1 MTDFKIEEVNSSY
14 FDSTKTL
21 SIRADKNNLRKIIE
35 NLGYAVDSEGYL
47 VVKETNV
54 RLTSYD
60 DKNPYIKIDEVG
72 AIMPHNS
79 PHVFIKNN
87 TGSLALYLATTEKG
101 D

>member
-1 MTDFKIEEVNSSY
+1 MADFEIEEVNNTY
-14 FDSTKTL
+14 FDANKPL
-21 SIRADKNNLRKIIE
+21 SIRVDKKNLRKIIE

-60 DKNPYIKIDEVG
+60 DRNPYIKIDEVG
-72 AIMPHNS
+72 AIMPHNP

-87 TGSLALYLATTEKG
+87 IGSLALYLATTEKG
-101 D
+101 

>member
-1 MTDFKIEEVNSSY
+1 MVDFEIEEVDNTY
-14 FDSTKTL
+14 FDAKKAL
-21 SIRADKNNLRKIIE
+21 SIRADKKNLRKIIE

-60 DKNPYIKIDEVG
+60 DRNPYIKIDEVG

-101 D
+101 